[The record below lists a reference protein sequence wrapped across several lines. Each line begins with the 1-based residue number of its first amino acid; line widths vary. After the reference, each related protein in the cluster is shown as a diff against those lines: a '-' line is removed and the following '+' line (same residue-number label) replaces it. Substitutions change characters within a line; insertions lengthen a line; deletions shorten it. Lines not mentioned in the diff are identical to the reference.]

1 MKKVAVIIVLI
12 FAVGLLMSACTNK
25 ACPAY
30 GQVETEQLENLG

>member
-1 MKKVAVIIVLI
+1 MKKVAIIIVLV

-30 GQVETEQLENLG
+30 GQLDTEQIENLA